1 MTDMDFLELAKRRCS
16 VRAFEGKGIEQ
27 EKFDKILEAGR
38 VAPTAA
44 NKQPQRIVAVR
55 TKEGLEKLKKAANVY
70 GAPLALIVCADHST
84 SWKRP
89 LDGKDT
95 ADIDASIVTTH
106 MMLEAAD
113 LGLGTI
119 WVCYF
124 KAGVVSEEFG
134 LPASL
139 EPINILGV
147 GYAAQE
153 ARSPDRHATE
163 RLPLAETVSQETF

>member
-1 MTDMDFLELAKRRCS
+1 MDFIQLAKKRCS
-16 VRAFEGKGIEQ
+16 VRRYGSRKIEQ
-27 EKFDKILEAGR
+27 EKVEKILEAGR

-44 NKQPQRIVAVR
+44 NLQPQRVLAIMSEA
-55 TKEGLEKLKKAANVY
+55 GLEKLKKAANVY
-70 GAPLALIVCADHST
+70 SAPLALVVCADHSS

-95 ADIDASIVTTH
+95 SDIDASIVTTH

-113 LGLGTI
+113 LGLDSI

-124 KAGVVSEEFG
+124 KTDVIKAEFNLPDGV
-134 LPASL
+134 

-147 GYAAQE
+147 GYASGE
-153 ARSPDRHATE
+153 TKSPDRHAEE
-163 RLPLAETVSQETF
+163 RKPLSETVRYETF